1 MKPRIDYYSDFVC
14 GVIKQLLPRNILEIG
29 VGYDCYTIKK
39 IIEILDQINPENRP
53 NYYGIDIIEPCD
65 RTEVA
70 KDYTLG
76 GVNLAIIIGSS
87 FEARTYHSV
96 PKCDLIL
103 IDASHSTQAVVL
115 DTRMA
120 LSKLAKN
127 GILIYHDYN
136 SDHIKKGLNILKE
149 ENGLEILGFDC
160 INIAMGRPK

>member
-1 MKPRIDYYSDFVC
+1 MKPRVDYYSDFVC
-14 GVIKQLLPRNILEIG
+14 GVIKQLLPQNILEIG
-29 VGYDCYTIKK
+29 VGCDCYTIRQITKMLS
-39 IIEILDQINPENRP
+39 EIKEKDRP
-53 NYYGIDIIEPCD
+53 NYYGIDIFEPGNKE
-65 RTEVA
+65 EVGKNYIKMGA
-70 KDYTLG
+70 DFT
-76 GVNLAIIIGSS
+76 IIIGSS
-87 FEARTYHSV
+87 FEERTYEPV
-96 PKCDLIL
+96 PECDLIL